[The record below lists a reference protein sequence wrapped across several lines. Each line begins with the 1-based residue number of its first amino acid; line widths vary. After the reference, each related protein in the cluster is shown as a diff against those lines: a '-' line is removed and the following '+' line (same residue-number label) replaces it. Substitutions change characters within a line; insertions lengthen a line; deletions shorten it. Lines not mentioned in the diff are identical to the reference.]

1 MAASGAVLLAAACGD
16 SSSQVDTCDEGCVV
30 DVFKDLSKV
39 YRPSYGEAAARD
51 WVQKQV
57 TEAMDRGVW
66 KTGELV
72 VDMDEYVDPANH
84 TLKNILVRV
93 PATGPFANKN
103 LKPIAMQGHLD
114 IVFAVDGAPSGQ
126 PLDDYYRNGVDL
138 VDDSG
143 VLHSRNFKTTLG
155 ADCGTGIAQM
165 VRYLFDRSLPHPPLE
180 LMFTS
185 AEEVGVVSALHWDV
199 AKLPLHAGALINL
212 DGWSATSVVKDDLN
226 APLAIQRGA
235 AGAIAEAVD
244 GKLDASAAPADANL
258 IKISLSGLLG
268 GHSGF
273 LIARPRMNAIV
284 AFAALTQEAF
294 KLDPNLRLVSINSGQ
309 VSARV
314 GQNKIASAFDAVFA
328 ASSTTTAAALD
339 TALQTFFAS
348 YRAPFT
354 DESATDVKLVVSAT
368 TGTAQTALSTA
379 ATHAMV
385 DTLHALP
392 NGVVVADPGS
402 LGGWKVSSNM
412 GVLGVNDATTGKAV
426 FFGYMPRAF
435 VIGDAQNVGSQVFT
449 SFQQT
454 GIASPTQASAVV
466 PAWLVDSTAAVVTVA
481 EAGSGVNRDM
491 VLPAGTEPGA
501 LLDKFP
507 NLKDRVI
514 GIAPAVIGAHTPK
527 EAVGVQSFRDSTTAL
542 QKILVAFGNDGSLLR

>member
-1 MAASGAVLLAAACGD
+1 M
-16 SSSQVDTCDEGCVV
+16 V

-57 TEAMDRGVW
+57 TTAMDRGVW
-66 KTGELV
+66 KTGELT
-72 VDMDEYVDPANH
+72 VDMDEYVDAASH

-93 PATGPFANKN
+93 PATGPFANKS
-103 LKPIAMQGHLD
+103 LKPIALQGHLD

-138 VDDSG
+138 VEDSG

-155 ADCGTGIAQM
+155 ADCGTGVAQM
-165 VRYLFDRSLPHPPLE
+165 VRYLFDRNLPHPPLE

-185 AEEVGVVSALHWDV
+185 AEEVGVVSALHWDTV
-199 AKLPLHAGALINL
+199 KLPLHAGALINL

-226 APLAIQRGA
+226 APLAIQHGA

-244 GKLDASAAPADANL
+244 GKLDASAAPADASL
-258 IKISLSGLLG
+258 ITISLSGLLG

-273 LIARPRMNAIV
+273 LIARPRMNAIA

-314 GQNKIASAFDAVFA
+314 GQNKIASTFDALFA

-339 TALQTFFAS
+339 TALQTFFTS
-348 YRAPFT
+348 YRTPFT
-354 DESATDVKLVVSAT
+354 DESTTDVKLVVTAAT
-368 TGTAQTALSTA
+368 AATPPAALSTA
-379 ATHAMV
+379 ATHAVV
-385 DTLHALP
+385 DTLHGLP
-392 NGVVVADPGS
+392 NGVIVPDPGS

-412 GVLGVNDATTGKAV
+412 GVLGVNDATAGKAV

-435 VIGDAQNVGSQVFT
+435 VIGDAQSVGDQVFT

-454 GIASPTQASAVV
+454 GIAGPTLASAVV

-481 EAGSGVNRDM
+481 KAGSGVDRDM

-507 NLKDRVI
+507 NLKERVI

-542 QKILVAFGNDGSLLR
+542 QKILVAFGNDGALLR